1 MNDPALNGRRIFN
14 WQAQGPRDY
23 QQWEKDINSLADA
36 VAEAAPIY
44 NHDGML
50 VWLNDGKLIPVA
62 GVVLHKIIQRYV
74 VTPQLVNNNGT
85 WTCKYL
91 PFVAPEQA
99 VRIMLTA
106 ENRKEGSLLAR
117 ATKA

>member
-1 MNDPALNGRRIFN
+1 MDDQLNGRQIFN

-36 VAEAAPIY
+36 VSEAAPIY

-50 VWLNDGKLIPVA
+50 VWLKDGKLIQVA
-62 GVVLHKIIQRYV
+62 GNVLHEIIRQYV
-74 VTPQLVNNNGT
+74 VTPQLVNNNGI
-85 WTCKYL
+85 WTCDYL

-99 VRIMLTA
+99 VRTLLTA
-106 ENRKEGSLLAR
+106 ETRKDGSLIAR
-117 ATKA
+117 APKA